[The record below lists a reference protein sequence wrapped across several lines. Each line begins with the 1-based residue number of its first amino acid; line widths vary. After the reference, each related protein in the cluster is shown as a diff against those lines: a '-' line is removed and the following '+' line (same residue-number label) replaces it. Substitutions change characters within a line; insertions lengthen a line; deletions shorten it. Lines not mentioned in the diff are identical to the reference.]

1 MKTRARRTL
10 VLLAFVAAAASAV
23 VAQAPRFKFTD
34 TIPFDTA
41 IKTATLPN
49 GLKYYV
55 RVNARPAK
63 RVSLRLA
70 VKAGSLMED
79 ADQQGLAHLVE
90 HMAFNGSA
98 HFPPGALVKYF
109 EGTGS
114 RLGPHL
120 NAYTS
125 FDETVYMFDIP
136 TDKPEILDNALTSLA
151 DTAGGL
157 TLSPEEVDKE
167 RGVVIEEWR
176 LWLGAGSRLRDKQL
190 PLLFYHSRYA
200 DRLPIGKPDVIKNAP
215 VARLRAFYDT
225 WYRPDRMAVVAVGD
239 IDGPA
244 MERAIRAKFE
254 PLKPR
259 AAAGK
264 PPDRTVPLHKDLL
277 IAVNTDPEVTRTT
290 VSIERK
296 RPRESEQKVSDYRR
310 EILQRIVERMMDAR
324 FAEVARKPDSKIL
337 GAGVGFGNLSGT
349 VATFSESAAVQDGR
363 LEDGLNVLAV
373 ESKRVKEFGFTSAE
387 VERAKR
393 ATLAFYE
400 RAYAERDKTESASFA
415 AEYLRNFLI
424 NEPSAGIAYEYELVK
439 MLLPGITANDAS
451 AMIKN
456 LLGDDSRVILAVSPQ
471 KTGIKIPTEAE
482 LRTAMDAAN
491 RTNVE
496 AWADNGSTR
505 ELMLV
510 APTAGTVV
518 SKRTIDEIG
527 VTVVRFANGV
537 EAWLKPTDF
546 KNDQVVFGMNA
557 LGGASLAPPE
567 DYPEAQLA
575 TTYVQL
581 SGSGGLKAGDI
592 NRTLNGKLVSSSP
605 YITLS
610 THGISGA
617 APPAQLEPALQ
628 LLYNQFTA
636 PGEDPDALALMKR
649 QLEAAVANR
658 GKAPAQVFAE
668 KVSQI
673 NSSNHYT
680 SEPITADRIAHLSA
694 DKMSA
699 FYHRLFANASDFS
712 FFMVGS
718 FKIDDMVPLIGK
730 YVGSLPST
738 GAKSLKYRDVNLHFP
753 DASQKATVELG
764 REPKSQI
771 VISFY
776 ADPPPDPVEQE
787 HVNAATV
794 VLDIA
799 LRDILR
805 EDLGQTYTVGVGL
818 AQPLPQRGE
827 GHIQI
832 RFGAAPQNI
841 ETMTGRVMQEIARLQ
856 REGPSQDLT
865 NRAKE
870 AARRSYELQL
880 RQNEYWM
887 RRLQSLVTLGG
898 EPTEILKRGK
908 YIDAVTP
915 QTLQDVF
922 RKYFPSERSTIVT
935 LVPAATQQ

>member
-1 MKTRARRTL
+1 MKTRLFRTL
-10 VLLAFVAAAASAV
+10 AALVLVAAAASAL
-23 VAQAPRFKFTD
+23 VAQAPKFGFND
-34 TIPFDTA
+34 LIPFDAA
-41 IKTATLPN
+41 IKTATLAN

-55 RVNARPAK
+55 RPNARPAK

-70 VKAGSLMED
+70 VKAGSLNEE
-79 ADQQGLAHLVE
+79 ADQLGLAHLIE
-90 HMAFNGSA
+90 HMAFNGSK
-98 HFPPGALVKYF
+98 HFAPGELVKYF

-136 TDKPEILDNALTSLA
+136 TDKPEIVDKALTALS
-151 DTAGGL
+151 DYAGGL
-157 TLSPEEVDKE
+157 TLSQEEVDKE

-176 LWLGAGSRLRDKQL
+176 RGLGAGSRLRDKQL

-200 DRLPIGKPDVIKNAP
+200 ERLPIGKPEIIKNAP
-215 VARLRAFYDT
+215 VARLRTFYDT

-239 IDGPA
+239 IDPIS
-244 MERAIRAKFE
+244 MERSIRAKFE
-254 PLKPR
+254 ALKAR
-259 AAAGK
+259 APAGK
-264 PPDRTVPLHKDLL
+264 APDRTVPLHSELL
-277 IAVNTDPEVTRTT
+277 VAINTDPEVTRSS

-296 RPRESEQKVSDYRR
+296 RPRASEQKVSDYRR
-310 EILQRIVERMMDAR
+310 ELVQRMVERMMDAR
-324 FAEVARKPDSKIL
+324 FAEVARKGDAKIL
-337 GAGVGFGNLSGT
+337 GAGVDFGNLSGT
-349 VATFSESAAVQDGR
+349 VATFGMSAAVPDGK

-373 ESKRVKEFGFTSAE
+373 EAKRVKEFGFTASE
-387 VERAKR
+387 VDRAKQ
-393 ATLAFYE
+393 AMLAFYA

-424 NEPSAGIAYEYELVK
+424 AEPSAGIAYEYELVK

-451 AMIKN
+451 AMIKG
-456 LLGDDSRVILAVSPQ
+456 LLTDDSRVVLAVSPQ
-471 KTGIKIPTEAE
+471 KPDIKIPTEADIQ
-482 LRTAMDAAN
+482 TAMNSAN
-491 RTNVE
+491 RAEVT
-496 AWADNGSTR
+496 AWTDNGSTR

-510 APTAGTVV
+510 APSAGAVA
-518 SKRTIDEIG
+518 SKRSIDEIG

-546 KNDQVVFGMNA
+546 KNDQVLFGMNA
-557 LGGASLAPPE
+557 LGGASLAPPA

-592 NRTLNGKLVSSSP
+592 NRTLNGKLVSSNP

-610 THGISGA
+610 THGISGSA
-617 APPAQLEPALQ
+617 APAQLEPGLQ
-628 LLYNQFTA
+628 LLYNEFTA
-636 PGEDPDALALMKR
+636 PGDDPESLALMKR
-649 QLEAAVANR
+649 QLQASVANR

-668 KVSQI
+668 KISQI

-680 SEPITADRIAHLSA
+680 SDPMTPERIAALSG
-694 DKMSA
+694 DKMWA
-699 FYHRLFANASDFS
+699 FYRQLFSNAADFS

-718 FKIDDMVPLIGK
+718 FKVDDVMPLLAK

-738 GAKSLKYRDVNLHFP
+738 GTKSLKFRDVNMRFP
-753 DASQKATVELG
+753 DTSQKAKVELG
-764 REPKSQI
+764 REPKGQI
-771 VISFY
+771 VISFF
-776 ADPPPDPVEQE
+776 ADPPSDPVEQE
-787 HVNAATV
+787 NVNAATV

-832 RFGAAPQNI
+832 RFGAAPENI
-841 ETMTGRVMQEIARLQ
+841 ESMTGRVMQEIARLQ
-856 REGPSQDLT
+856 REGPSADLT

-870 AARRSYELQL
+870 AARRNYELQL
-880 RQNEYWM
+880 RQNDYWL
-887 RRLQSLVTLGG
+887 RRLQSLVTLDG
-898 EPTEILKRGK
+898 EPTEILKRGQH
-908 YIDAVTP
+908 IDAVTP
-915 QTLQDVF
+915 ATLQEMF

-935 LVPAATQQ
+935 LMPAATQQ